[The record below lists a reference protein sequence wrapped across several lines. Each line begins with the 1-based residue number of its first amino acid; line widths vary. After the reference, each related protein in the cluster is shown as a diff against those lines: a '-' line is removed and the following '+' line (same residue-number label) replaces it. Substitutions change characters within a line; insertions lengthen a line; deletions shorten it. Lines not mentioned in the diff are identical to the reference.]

1 MQQESGKIRTGPS
14 DEPHGRTHRRRALQ
28 GPVELVLDVIRVA
41 RLGLRESGRA
51 RDVVVRDERARLGRD
66 DVGIW
71 SARRTISFLLRPPVS
86 ISPTLTVADSQYAG
100 GTNEVDRVARA
111 NENESELNCTAKLR
125 QKRVS
130 KALRAGKNKRAGN
143 GRDVLGH
150 LLQLVRLVAVLVEQD
165 DIASRLGSSLEA
177 AECGKAE
184 SVAIRALP
192 VERNRLTQR
201 ALALYAKMPG
211 QEQDEPSE
219 DNLESAR
226 SGAQDGTDRAYR
238 RSRTRKG
245 G

>member
-111 NENESELNCTAKLR
+111 NENESELNRTAKGA
-125 QKRVS
+125 KRGS
-130 KALRAGKNKRAGN
+130 AKRFERGKTNERGTAAT
-143 GRDVLGH
+143 H
-150 LLQLVRLVAVLVEQD
+150 LV
-165 DIASRLGSSLEA
+165 IFCSSSDL
-177 AECGKAE
+177 
-184 SVAIRALP
+184 
-192 VERNRLTQR
+192 
-201 ALALYAKMPG
+201 
-211 QEQDEPSE
+211 
-219 DNLESAR
+219 
-226 SGAQDGTDRAYR
+226 
-238 RSRTRKG
+238 
-245 G
+245 